1 MKRLTIPGSRLEV
14 SEICL
19 GTVGLGATIAPPD
32 AFDLLDRYLELG
44 GNILDS
50 AKVYSDWIPGE
61 PSRSEKTI
69 GRWLKTR
76 HNRDQIVL
84 STKGAHPQLETMQI
98 PRLAPEDIVHDLD
111 QSLASLQT
119 DWIDLYWLHRDDP
132 ARPVQEILET
142 LNLQVKAG
150 KIRYFGASN
159 WTLQRFQLAQEYAR
173 DHGIQGF
180 VADQVMWNVAVVD
193 PENIADKTCIVMNKA
208 LEQYHRTTGITAM
221 PYTAQ
226 ANGLFQRM
234 LEGSL
239 EQMNPNLRR
248 PYPLAPN
255 LERFQSIQQIMH
267 ESNLSLTQ
275 VVLGYLLSQPF
286 TTIPIIG
293 PRTIAQLED
302 SLSAA
307 GVRLSNDQLE
317 VLR

>member
-1 MKRLTIPGSRLEV
+1 MKHVTIPGSTLEV

-19 GTVGLGATIAPPD
+19 GTVGLGATIAPAD
-32 AFDLLDRYLELG
+32 AEDLLDRYLELG

-50 AKVYSDWIPGE
+50 ANVYSDWIPGE
-61 PSRSEKTI
+61 KSRSEKTI
-69 GRWLKTR
+69 GRWLKAR
-76 HNRDQIVL
+76 NNRDQVLL

-159 WTLQRFQLAQEYAR
+159 WTFERFRLAQDHAR

-180 VADQVMWNVAVVD
+180 VADQVMWNVAVID
-193 PENIADKTCIVMNKA
+193 PAGIVDKTCVVMNTA
-208 LEQYHRTTGITAM
+208 LEQYHRSTGIAAM
-221 PYTAQ
+221 PYSAQ

-239 EQMNPNLRR
+239 EQMNPELRR
-248 PYPLAPN
+248 PYPHAPN
-255 LERFQSIQQIMH
+255 LERFLSIQQIMYD
-267 ESNLSLTQ
+267 SNLSLSQ

-286 TTIPIIG
+286 ATVPIIG
-293 PRTIAQLED
+293 SRTIAQLED

-307 GVRLSNDQLE
+307 GVRLSNLQLE
-317 VLR
+317 VLA

>member
-1 MKRLTIPGSRLEV
+1 MRRLEIPGSRLEV

-19 GTVGLGATIAPPD
+19 GTVGLGATVAPAD
-32 AFDLLDRYLELG
+32 AYALLDRYLEFG

-61 PSRSEKTI
+61 QSRSEKTI
-69 GRWLKTR
+69 GRWMKAR
-76 HNRDQIVL
+76 HNRDQILL
-84 STKGAHPQLETMQI
+84 STKGAHPQLETMHLS
-98 PRLAPEDIVHDLD
+98 RLAPEDIVHDLE

-132 ARPVQEILET
+132 ARSVQEILET
-142 LNLQVKAG
+142 LNDQVKAG

-159 WTLQRFQLAQEYAR
+159 WTLPRFKMAQDYAR

-180 VADQVMWNVAVVD
+180 IADQVLWNVAVVD
-193 PENIADKTCIVMNKA
+193 PENLVDKTCVVMSAA
-208 LEQYHRTTGITAM
+208 LEEYHRTTGIAAM
-221 PYTAQ
+221 PYSAQ

-234 LEGSL
+234 LEGRL
-239 EQMNPNLRR
+239 EQMNPELRR

-255 LERFQSIQQIMH
+255 LERFQTIQQIMR

-293 PRTIAQLED
+293 PRTLVQLED

>member
-1 MKRLTIPGSRLEV
+1 MKRLELPGSTLEV

-19 GTVGLGATIAPPD
+19 GSVGFGATIAPPD
-32 AFDLLDRYLELG
+32 AYALMDRFLELG
-44 GNILDS
+44 GNVLDS
-50 AKVYSDWIPGE
+50 ANVYSDWIPGE
-61 PSRSEKTI
+61 KSRSEKTI
-69 GRWLKTR
+69 GRWMKDR
-76 HNRDQIVL
+76 GNRDQIII
-84 STKGAHPQLETMQI
+84 STKGAHPRLETMHI
-98 PRLAPEDIVHDLD
+98 SRLAPKDIVHDLE

-132 ARPVQEILET
+132 ARSVQEILET

-159 WTLQRFQLAQEYAR
+159 WTYQRFKMAQDYAR

-193 PENIADKTCIVMNKA
+193 PENLADKTCVVMSKA
-208 LEQYHRTTGITAM
+208 LEDYHRSTGIATM

-234 LEGSL
+234 LDGSL
-239 EQMNPNLRR
+239 EQMNPELRR
-248 PYPLAPN
+248 PYPLTPN
-255 LERFQSIQQIMH
+255 LERFLNIQQIMRQ
-267 ESNLSLTQ
+267 SNLSLTQ

-286 TTIPIIG
+286 TTVPIIG

-307 GVRLSNDQLE
+307 GVRLSNLQLE
-317 VLR
+317 VLA

>member
-1 MKRLTIPGSRLEV
+1 MKRLKIPGSRLEV

-32 AFDLLDRYLELG
+32 AYALLDRYLELG
-44 GNILDS
+44 GNVLDS

-61 PSRSEKTI
+61 QSRSEKTI
-69 GRWLKTR
+69 GRWLKDR
-76 HNRDQIVL
+76 GNRDQIVL
-84 STKGAHPQLETMQI
+84 STKGAHPHLETMQLS
-98 PRLAPEDIVHDLD
+98 RLAPEDIVHDLD

-159 WTLQRFQLAQEYAR
+159 WTFQRFRLAQEYAQ

-180 VADQVMWNVAVVD
+180 VADQVLWNVAVID
-193 PENIADKTCIVMNKA
+193 PENIADKTCVAMNKA
-208 LEQYHRTTGITAM
+208 LEDYHRTTGIAAM

-239 EQMNPNLRR
+239 EQMNPELRR

-255 LERFQSIQQIMH
+255 LERFQNIQQIMR

-293 PRTIAQLED
+293 PRTLAQLED

-307 GVRLSNDQLE
+307 GVRLSNLQLE
-317 VLR
+317 VLA

>member
-1 MKRLTIPGSRLEV
+1 MKRLELPGSRLEV

-19 GTVGLGATIAPPD
+19 GTVGLGATIAL
-32 AFDLLDRYLELG
+32 FDSYALLDRYLELG

-69 GRWLKTR
+69 GRWLKAR
-76 HNRDQIVL
+76 HNRDQVLL

-98 PRLAPEDIVHDLD
+98 PRLSPQDIVHDLE

-159 WTLQRFQLAQEYAR
+159 WTFERFRLAQDYAR

-180 VADQVMWNVAVVD
+180 VADQVMWNVAVID
-193 PENIADKTCIVMNKA
+193 PSGIADKTTTMMSAA
-208 LEQYHRTTGITAM
+208 LEQYHRTTGIAAM
-221 PYTAQ
+221 PYSAQ

-239 EQMNPNLRR
+239 EQMNPELRR
-248 PYPLAPN
+248 PYPIAPN
-255 LERFQSIQQIMH
+255 LERFQTIQQIMD

-293 PRTIAQLED
+293 SRTIAQLED

-317 VLR
+317 VLG